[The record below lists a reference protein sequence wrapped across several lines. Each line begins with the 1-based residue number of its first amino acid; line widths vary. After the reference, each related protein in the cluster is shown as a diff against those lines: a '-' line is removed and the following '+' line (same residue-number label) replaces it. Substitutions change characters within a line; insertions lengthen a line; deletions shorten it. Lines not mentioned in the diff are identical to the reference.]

1 MKTFNGTAFAKLN
14 LYLGIHGLREDGY
27 HELETV
33 FQAIDLCDLVSVSV
47 HHRGGISLRCN
58 RPYLPVDN
66 RNLAYKAAE
75 AFFRAAGVD
84 NPGLHINI
92 KKVIPVGAGMAGGS
106 TDAAAV
112 LVALNELFDA
122 PLTPAAL
129 CEVGLTLGADVPF
142 CIMGGAQITEGVGE
156 ELTPIPPLPD
166 CDLVVACAGE
176 GVSTPA
182 AYRALDGLYG
192 NFHPAA
198 YTPHWEGLRALTA
211 ALQTQDLAGVC
222 AHGFNLF
229 ETVILPDHP
238 VARGIKETML
248 AAGAVTAMM
257 SGSGPSVF
265 GVFRKGDGKAE
276 AAKAALEAQGIP
288 AHICAPVQA

>member
-75 AFFRAAGVD
+75 AFFRASGVE

-106 TDAAAV
+106 TDAACV
-112 LVALNELFDA
+112 LRLLNRAFGLPLSDKKLAETSLWA
-122 PLTPAAL
+122 PTCLSA
-129 CEVGLTLGADVPF
+129 CGA
-142 CIMGGAQITEGVGE
+142 E
-156 ELTPIPPLPD
+156 
-166 CDLVVACAGE
+166 
-176 GVSTPA
+176 
-182 AYRALDGLYG
+182 RR
-192 NFHPAA
+192 
-198 YTPHWEGLRALTA
+198 W
-211 ALQTQDLAGVC
+211 
-222 AHGFNLF
+222 
-229 ETVILPDHP
+229 P
-238 VARGIKETML
+238 VAWAKNSSPSTL
-248 AAGAVTAMM
+248 CPTAFWWWE
-257 SGSGPSVF
+257 SRP
-265 GVFRKGDGKAE
+265 FRCPPRRLLRSMTKSPDRPVP
-276 AAKAALEAQGIP
+276 P
-288 AHICAPVQA
+288 ARR